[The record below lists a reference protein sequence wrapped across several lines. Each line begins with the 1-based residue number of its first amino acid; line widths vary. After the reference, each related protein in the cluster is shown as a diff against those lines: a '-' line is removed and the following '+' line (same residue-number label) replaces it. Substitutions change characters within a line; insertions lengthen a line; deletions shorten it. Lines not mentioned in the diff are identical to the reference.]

1 MGLSWKKKQG
11 TGLKTEEGLPV
22 SRYVR
27 IGKDLPELQVRT
39 HMKQGLL
46 RLANSLLNHTSSVLS
61 CPEGLSE

>member
-39 HMKQGLL
+39 HMK
-46 RLANSLLNHTSSVLS
+46 
-61 CPEGLSE
+61 EGS